1 MDYFMYIA
9 SYEYSFIHFQKK
21 KNMFNLETQLD
32 NRKKSFLANQTNLS
46 FIFLNNAITSIGFV
60 QNKDMS

>member
-1 MDYFMYIA
+1 
-9 SYEYSFIHFQKK
+9 
-21 KNMFNLETQLD
+21 MFNLETQLD